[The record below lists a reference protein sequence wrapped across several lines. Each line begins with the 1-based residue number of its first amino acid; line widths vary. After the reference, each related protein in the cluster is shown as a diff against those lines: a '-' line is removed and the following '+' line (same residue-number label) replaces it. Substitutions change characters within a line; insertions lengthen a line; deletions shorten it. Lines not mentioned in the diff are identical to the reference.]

1 MDTQKAFGWN
11 GGLFNAS
18 GLMISG
24 GDLSRQTL
32 EVLQTASGIEAD
44 PGLRLRELWYQQK
57 IFDDKIDVKIGQ
69 QSLDEEF
76 MITQNG
82 LYFINAMFGW
92 PMLPS
97 ADMPGGGPAYPL
109 SALGVRVRAHLND
122 SVTLLAG
129 VYNGSPVPS
138 IFGDPQKLNAHG
150 LNFLIGQGVLGIAEL
165 QYAYPS
171 PNATAPAG
179 ENDPLARAYKIG
191 FWYDSWEFAS
201 QQWAND
207 GHHIR
212 SIHFWQENVALS
224 EQIM

>member
-82 LYFINAMFGW
+82 SYFINAMFGW

-109 SALGVRVRAHLND
+109 SALGVRVRARAHLND
-122 SVTLLAG
+122 LVTLLAG

-171 PNATAPAG
+171 PNATAQRAKTIHWRAPTKLASGTTAG
-179 ENDPLARAYKIG
+179 NSPVSNG
-191 FWYDSWEFAS
+191 
-201 QQWAND
+201 QTTT
-207 GHHIR
+207 
-212 SIHFWQENVALS
+212 SIFVAFIFGKKMLR
-224 EQIM
+224 

>member
-1 MDTQKAFGWN
+1 
-11 GGLFNAS
+11 
-18 GLMISG
+18 
-24 GDLSRQTL
+24 
-32 EVLQTASGIEAD
+32 
-44 PGLRLRELWYQQK
+44 
-57 IFDDKIDVKIGQ
+57 
-69 QSLDEEF
+69 

-82 LYFINAMFGW
+82 SCFINAMFGW

-109 SALGVRVRAHLND
+109 SALGVRAHLND

-129 VYNGSPVPS
+129 IYNGSPVPS

-150 LNFLIGQGVLGIAEL
+150 LNFLIGPEL

-201 QQWAND
+201 QQWVQFS
-207 GHHIR
+207 GTRR
-212 SIHFWQENVALS
+212 SSTPMAS
-224 EQIM
+224 TS